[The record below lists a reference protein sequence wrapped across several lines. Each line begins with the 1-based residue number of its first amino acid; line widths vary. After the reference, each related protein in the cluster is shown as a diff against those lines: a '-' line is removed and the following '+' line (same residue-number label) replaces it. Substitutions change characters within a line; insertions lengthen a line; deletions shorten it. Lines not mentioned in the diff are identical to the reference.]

1 MYPVVVL
8 VVIGEVLGIFRYVYV
23 LLLVIKAVIEVLQVF
38 VLVIEEVLMVFEV
51 IVWSFSIF

>member
-8 VVIGEVLGIFRYVYV
+8 VVIGEVLGIFQYVQV

-38 VLVIEEVLMVFEV
+38 ILSLRKF
-51 IVWSFSIF
+51 